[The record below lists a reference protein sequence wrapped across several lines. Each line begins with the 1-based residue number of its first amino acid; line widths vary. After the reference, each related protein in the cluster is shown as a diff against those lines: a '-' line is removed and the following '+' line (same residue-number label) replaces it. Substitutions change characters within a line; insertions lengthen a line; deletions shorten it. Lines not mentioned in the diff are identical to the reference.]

1 LRLISN
7 FDASINLRSDRRLS
21 EFALCE
27 LLGAVIEPSTGFDAG
42 ACFLPAASASAAS
55 ASATA
60 APSIWDRHN
69 LTSPSLVY
77 PDSKLAPV
85 PVELLAYLWPYAIYA
100 SFFLV
105 VGVA

>member
-1 LRLISN
+1 
-7 FDASINLRSDRRLS
+7 LRSDRRLS

-27 LLGAVIEPSTGFDAG
+27 FLSAVIEPSTGFDAG
-42 ACFLPAASASAAS
+42 ACFLPAASASAASASAS

-100 SFFLV
+100 SFFMLSESR
-105 VGVA
+105 APCSLSHR